1 MKNKNLVILCLAL
14 IACFVLVGIAS
25 AAEESGA
32 KTAKNFWQKLF
43 NYPANVTKESA
54 NVVAD
59 TGTKSTGVVTDEVK
73 RVGQVTSGDID
84 KTKDLVTEPLV
95 GTAQTAKE
103 AVEKTA
109 AIPVTAAK
117 EEQSS
122 ATK

>member
-1 MKNKNLVILCLAL
+1 MKNKNIGILCLAL
-14 IACFVLVGIAS
+14 ILCFVLIGVS
-25 AAEESGA
+25 FAAENESGA
-32 KTAKNFWQKLF
+32 KSAKNFWQKLF

-54 NVVAD
+54 NVVAE
-59 TGTKSTGVVTDEVK
+59 TGTKGTAVVTDEVK
-73 RVGQVTSGDID
+73 RVGQVTSGDVN

-109 AIPVTAAK
+109 AIPVVAAK
-117 EEQSS
+117 EEGA